1 MAPVTCPLRWHP
13 IVPESYQHPSTFAL
27 PCAAASPF
35 IAARQSYVLLNGAPN
50 LSVNCALVQSVSL
63 SLPAEAV
70 HMPVPM
76 MILGCWDTESYAAAS
91 IASS

>member
-1 MAPVTCPLRWHP
+1 MRMAPVAWPLRLHP

-35 IAARQSYVLLNGAPN
+35 IAVRQSYVLLNGAPN
-50 LSVNCALVQSVSL
+50 FSVNCALVQSVSL
-63 SLPAEAV
+63 SLPAVAD

-76 MILGCWDTESYAAAS
+76 MILGCWDTES
-91 IASS
+91 